1 MTTAEI
7 ALLIS
12 GFSAGIALLALGWNI
27 YRDIILRPKVKVR
40 LQISE
45 ILTPGDR
52 GKNAIQESIS
62 TQRISDQ
69 GQSSFK
75 GFEQNLTAEYTILK
89 TIWMA
94 AP

>member
-27 YRDIILRPKVKVR
+27 YRDIILRPKVR

-45 ILTPGDR
+45 ILTPGDPR
-52 GKNAIQESIS
+52 EDPPRAPASHP
-62 TQRISDQ
+62 
-69 GQSSFK
+69 FK
-75 GFEQNLTAEYTILK
+75 GLIRA
-89 TIWMA
+89 
-94 AP
+94 